1 MNKPNGQTELKNN
14 VDEIMKFLKD
24 LPIGKVSG
32 KYKFKYI
39 YILEY

>member
-14 VDEIMKFLKD
+14 PDDIMNFLKD

-32 KYKFKYI
+32 KINK
-39 YILEY
+39 